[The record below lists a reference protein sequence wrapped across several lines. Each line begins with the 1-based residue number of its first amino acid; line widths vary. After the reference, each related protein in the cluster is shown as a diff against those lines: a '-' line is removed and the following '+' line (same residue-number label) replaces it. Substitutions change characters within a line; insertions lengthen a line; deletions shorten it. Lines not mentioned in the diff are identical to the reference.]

1 MTDSK
6 LVSREDVA
14 SRLADFFDREVE
26 DSDLL
31 LVRETAEGK
40 TVAVTSFGNKVEFD
54 GDDITV
60 LMGPGPGEQDLE
72 PRAASELAPEAPD
85 EPQADLPPLEGT
97 AADDEAQGYE
107 AQTVE
112 DLKDELRERDLPV
125 SGTKDELIARLEE
138 DDNAEDEDDEEA

>member
-31 LVRETAEGK
+31 LVRETPEG
-40 TVAVTSFGNKVEFD
+40 TTIAVTSFGNKVEFD

-72 PRAASELAPEAPD
+72 PRPANEPAPATD
-85 EPQADLPPLEGT
+85 EPQEDLPALEGT
-97 AADDEAQGYE
+97 AADDAERPYEEWTNEELSAELEARELPHSGNKAE
-107 AQTVE
+107 LVE
-112 DLKDELRERDLPV
+112 
-125 SGTKDELIARLEE
+125 RLQE
-138 DDNAEDEDDEEA
+138 DDAAEPDEDSEDA